1 MSAFYHICPSNN
13 NFQFGMWIYL
23 KLHHNSC
30 NWNIYLRYMVFH
42 IDTAFM
48 FIIGGLLIVKI
59 FQSRHSD
66 LHSDAFVAF
75 FCLAVVILLTLI
87 GIVRVNG

>member
-1 MSAFYHICPSNN
+1 
-13 NFQFGMWIYL
+13 
-23 KLHHNSC
+23 
-30 NWNIYLRYMVFH
+30 MVFH

-66 LHSDAFVAF
+66 VHSNAFVAF
-75 FCLAVVILLTLI
+75 FCFAVVIFFTLI
-87 GIVRVNG
+87 GIVRMDGWFVNRKEWTDTRWIINK

>member
-1 MSAFYHICPSNN
+1 
-13 NFQFGMWIYL
+13 
-23 KLHHNSC
+23 
-30 NWNIYLRYMVFH
+30 MVSH

-48 FIIGGLLIVKI
+48 FIISGLLIAKI

-87 GIVRVNG
+87 GIVRMDR